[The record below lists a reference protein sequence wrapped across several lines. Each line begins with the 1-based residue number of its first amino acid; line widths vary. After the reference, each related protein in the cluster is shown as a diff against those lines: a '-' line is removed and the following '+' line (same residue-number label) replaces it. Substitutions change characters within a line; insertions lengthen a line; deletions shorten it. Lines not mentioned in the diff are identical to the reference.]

1 MKTGSEIVDEVA
13 FGNQGADIRCVGE
26 GMSRSTHIRNPEVS
40 VLMSCYNGS
49 RWLQEAID
57 SVLAQTFESFEFI
70 LVDDGSTDE
79 TWDIIERYRARDE
92 RIIAIA
98 KKNTGLADSLNVG
111 IMQARGTWIAR
122 LDQDDLCEQ
131 MRLEDQVNFMRNH
144 PEIVLL
150 GAGCIEI
157 EEHGR
162 IIKKHRYPSGH
173 RKLVCFLERLQRFFP
188 HSSAFYRVKDVRN
201 VGGYNLRISR
211 AEDRRLWLALALR
224 GKMACLSKP
233 LVRIRKH
240 SSQMSLDDNG
250 RRQLCDAIAATV
262 CHFLQKAGSKDPSV
276 DASTDEW
283 IEFMKWVESR
293 IDASGYL
300 SGSKAWVDA
309 RSAFFATKNRLAG
322 AFHFAG
328 RILRSGHASELVW
341 EKFFGSSLPQRLAR
355 EWIMLTQ

>member
-1 MKTGSEIVDEVA
+1 MNRS
-13 FGNQGADIRCVGE
+13 
-26 GMSRSTHIRNPEVS
+26 SRIRNPEVS

-57 SVLAQTFESFEFI
+57 SVLTQTFGSFEFI

-92 RIIAIA
+92 RIVAIA

-122 LDQDDLCEQ
+122 LDQDDLCEPT
-131 MRLEDQVNFMRNH
+131 RLEEQVYFMRNH

-150 GAGCIEI
+150 GTGCIEI

-162 IIKKHRYPSGH
+162 TIKKHRYPSGN
-173 RKLVCFLERLQRFFP
+173 RKLVRFLERLQRFFP

-201 VGGYNLRISR
+201 VGGYNMRISR
-211 AEDRRLWLALALR
+211 SEDRRLWLELALR
-224 GKMACLSKP
+224 GKMACLPKP

-262 CHFLQKAGSKDPSV
+262 CYFLKKAGNKDPSV
-276 DASTDEW
+276 DASAEEW
-283 IEFMKWVESR
+283 IQFMKWIESR
-293 IDASGYL
+293 IDVSGYL

-309 RSAFFATKNRLAG
+309 RAAFFATGNRLSG
-322 AFHFAG
+322 VFRFTD
-328 RILRSGHASELVW
+328 RFLRSGHAGKLVW

-355 EWIMLTQ
+355 EWIVLTR